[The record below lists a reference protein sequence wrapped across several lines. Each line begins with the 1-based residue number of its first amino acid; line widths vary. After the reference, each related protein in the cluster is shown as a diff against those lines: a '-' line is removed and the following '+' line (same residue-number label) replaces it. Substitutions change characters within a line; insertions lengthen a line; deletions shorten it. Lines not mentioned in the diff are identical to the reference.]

1 MNKDEKNPLLRL
13 KEIAAILRAPGG
25 CPWDR
30 EQNFVSLKPYL
41 IEEAYEVIDAIDS
54 ADMKDFREEL
64 GDLLYQVYAHAQ
76 IAEEQS
82 LFTVEDVAQ
91 GIVDKLIRRHPHVF
105 GDEDINDSKGVKDR
119 WEKIKKEEK
128 EGRRSVLAGIP
139 RHLPALT
146 MAYRVQEKVSHV
158 GFDWEKIDDAVKKI
172 DEELN
177 EFKEA
182 VSNNSAEAMK
192 DEAGDILF
200 SIVNVLRFR
209 GIDPEDALRGTVNK
223 FMKRFGHIETVS
235 AEQGRSINSMTLEE
249 MDKLWEEAKKKT
261 L

>member
-30 EQNFVSLKPYL
+30 EQNFISLKPYL
-41 IEEAYEVIDAIDS
+41 IEEAYEVIDAIDA

-128 EGRRSVLAGIP
+128 DGRRSVLAGIP

-223 FMKRFGHIETVS
+223 FMKRFGYIETVS
-235 AEQGRSINSMTLEE
+235 AEQGRSISSMTLEE
-249 MDKLWEEAKKKT
+249 MDKLWEEAKKE
-261 L
+261 LL

>member
-1 MNKDEKNPLLRL
+1 MKKDEKNPLLRL
-13 KEIAAILRAPGG
+13 KEISAILRAPGG

-30 EQNFVSLKPYL
+30 EQTPASLKPYL

-54 ADMKDFREEL
+54 ADTKDYREEL

-76 IAEEQS
+76 IAEEES

-105 GDEDINDSKGVKDR
+105 GNEDINDSKGVKDR

-182 VSNNSAEAMK
+182 VSNNSSEMMK
-192 DEAGDILF
+192 EEAGDILF

-223 FMKRFGHIETVS
+223 FIKRFGYIESVS
-235 AEQGRSINSMTLEE
+235 AEQGKSLNSMTLEE
-249 MDKLWEEAKKKT
+249 MDKLWEESKKKA

>member
-1 MNKDEKNPLLRL
+1 MKKDEKNPLLRL
-13 KEIAAILRAPGG
+13 KEISAILRAPGG

-30 EQNFVSLKPYL
+30 EQTPASLKPYL

-54 ADMKDFREEL
+54 ADTKDYREEL

-76 IAEEQS
+76 IAEEES

-105 GDEDINDSKGVKDR
+105 GNEDINDSKGVKDR

-172 DEELN
+172 DEELD

-182 VSNNSAEAMK
+182 VSNNSSEMMK
-192 DEAGDILF
+192 EEAGDILF

-223 FMKRFGHIETVS
+223 FIKRFGYIESVS
-235 AEQGRSINSMTLEE
+235 AEQGKSLNSMTLEE
-249 MDKLWEEAKKKT
+249 MDKLWEESKKKA

>member
-1 MNKDEKNPLLRL
+1 MKNEEKNPLIRL
-13 KEIAAILRAPGG
+13 KEIAAILRAENG

-30 EQNFVSLKPYL
+30 EQDFVSLKPYL
-41 IEEAYEVIDAIDS
+41 IEEAYEVIDAIDKN
-54 ADMKDFREEL
+54 DMTEFREEL

-76 IAEEQS
+76 IAAEES

-91 GIVDKLIRRHPHVF
+91 GIVDKLVRRHPHVF

-128 EGRRSVLAGIP
+128 AGRRSVLAGIP

-146 MAYRVQEKVSHV
+146 MASRVQEKVSHV
-158 GFDWEKIDDAVKKI
+158 GFDWEKIDDAILKI
-172 DEELN
+172 DEELE

-182 VSNNSAEAMK
+182 VSSESNEKMK
-192 DEAGDILF
+192 EEAGDILF

-223 FMKRFGHIETVS
+223 FMKRFSYIEEKS
-235 AEQGRSINSMTLEE
+235 AEQGKSINSMTLEE
-249 MDKLWEEAKKKT
+249 MDSLWEDSKKKA

>member
-1 MNKDEKNPLLRL
+1 MNIDEKNPLLRL
-13 KEIAAILRAPGG
+13 KAIAAILRAPGG

-30 EQNFVSLKPYL
+30 EQTPASLKPYL

-54 ADMKDFREEL
+54 SDMKDYREEL
-64 GDLLYQVYAHAQ
+64 GDLLYQIYAHAQ
-76 IAEEQS
+76 IAEEGS

-105 GDEDINDSKGVKDR
+105 GDESINDSKGVKDR

-146 MAYRVQEKVSHV
+146 MAYRVQEKVSHI
-158 GFDWEKIDDAVKKI
+158 GFDWEKIDDAILKI

-182 VSNNSAEAMK
+182 VSKNSSEMMK
-192 DEAGDILF
+192 EEAGDILF

-223 FMKRFGHIETVS
+223 FMKRFSYIETVS
-235 AEQGRSINSMTLEE
+235 AEQGRTINSMTLDE
-249 MDKLWEEAKKKT
+249 MDKLWDEAKKKA

>member
-30 EQNFVSLKPYL
+30 EQTPASLKPYL
-41 IEEAYEVIDAIDS
+41 IEEAYEVIDAID
-54 ADMKDFREEL
+54 AGDMKDYREEL

-76 IAEEQS
+76 IAEEDS

-91 GIVDKLIRRHPHVF
+91 AIVDKLIRRHPHVF
-105 GDEDINDSKGVKDR
+105 GDENISDSNGVKDR

-128 EGRRSVLAGIP
+128 AGRRSVLGGIP
-139 RHLPALT
+139 RNLPALT
-146 MAYRVQEKVSHV
+146 MAFRVQEKVSHV
-158 GFDWEKIDDAVKKI
+158 GFDWEKIDDAIKKI
-172 DEELN
+172 DEELE
-177 EFKEA
+177 EFKAA
-182 VSNNSAEAMK
+182 VSKNSHEMMK

-223 FMKRFGHIETVS
+223 FMKRFSYVES
-235 AEQGRSINSMTLEE
+235 AAADRGRDLRSMTLEE
-249 MDKLWEEAKKKT
+249 MDRLWDESKKKGF
-261 L
+261 

>member
-1 MNKDEKNPLLRL
+1 MKKDEKNPLLRL
-13 KEIAAILRAPGG
+13 KEISAILRAPGG

-30 EQNFVSLKPYL
+30 EQTPASLKPYL

-54 ADMKDFREEL
+54 ADTKDYREEL

-76 IAEEQS
+76 IAEEES

-105 GDEDINDSKGVKDR
+105 GNEDINDSKGVKDR

-182 VSNNSAEAMK
+182 VSNNSSEMMK
-192 DEAGDILF
+192 EEAGDILF

-223 FMKRFGHIETVS
+223 FIKRFGYIESVS
-235 AEQGRSINSMTLEE
+235 AEQGKSLSSMTLEE
-249 MDKLWEEAKKKT
+249 MDKLWEESKKKA

>member
-1 MNKDEKNPLLRL
+1 MNTDDKNPLLRL
-13 KEIAAILRAPGG
+13 KEIAAILRAENG

-30 EQNFVSLKPYL
+30 EQNFISLKPYL
-41 IEEAYEVIDAIDS
+41 IEEAYEVIDAIDK
-54 ADMKDFREEL
+54 ADIDEFREEL

-76 IAEEQS
+76 IAAEQS
-82 LFTVEDVAQ
+82 LFTVDDVAQ

-105 GDEDINDSKGVKDR
+105 GDENINDSKGVKDR
-119 WEKIKKEEK
+119 WEKIKKTEK
-128 EGRRSVLAGIP
+128 SGRRSVLEGIP

-158 GFDWEKIDDAVKKI
+158 GFDWEKVDDAVKKI

-182 VSNNSAEAMK
+182 VSNNSKEMMK

-200 SIVNVLRFR
+200 SIVNVLRFS

-223 FMKRFGHIETVS
+223 FIKRFRYIESVS
-235 AEQGRSINSMTLEE
+235 ESQGKSISSMTLEE
-249 MDKLWEEAKKKT
+249 MDSLWDESKKNGC
-261 L
+261 

>member
-1 MNKDEKNPLLRL
+1 MKKDKKNPLLRL
-13 KEIAAILRAPGG
+13 KEISAILRAPGG

-30 EQNFVSLKPYL
+30 EQTPASLKPYL

-54 ADMKDFREEL
+54 ADTKDYREEL

-76 IAEEQS
+76 IAEEES

-105 GDEDINDSKGVKDR
+105 GNEDINDSKGVKDR

-172 DEELN
+172 DEELD

-182 VSNNSAEAMK
+182 VSNNSSEMMK
-192 DEAGDILF
+192 EEAGDILF

-223 FMKRFGHIETVS
+223 FIKRFGYIESVS
-235 AEQGRSINSMTLEE
+235 AEQGKSLNSMTLEE
-249 MDKLWEEAKKKT
+249 MDKLWEESKKKA

>member
-1 MNKDEKNPLLRL
+1 MNSNEKNPLLRL
-13 KEIAAILRAPGG
+13 KEIAAILRAENG

-30 EQNFVSLKPYL
+30 EQTFASLKPYL
-41 IEEAYEVIDAIDS
+41 IEEAYEVIDAIDKS
-54 ADMKDFREEL
+54 DMKDFREEL

-105 GDEDINDSKGVKDR
+105 GDENINDSKGVKDR

-128 EGRRSVLAGIP
+128 AGRRSVLGGIP
-139 RHLPALT
+139 RNLPALT
-146 MAYRVQEKVSHV
+146 MAYRVQEKVSHA
-158 GFDWEKIDDAVKKI
+158 GFDWEKIDDAIKKI

-182 VSNNSAEAMK
+182 VAASSDEMMK
-192 DEAGDILF
+192 EEAGDILF

-223 FMKRFGHIETVS
+223 FMRRFTYIES
-235 AEQGRSINSMTLEE
+235 ASEEMGKPLKSMTLEE
-249 MDKLWEEAKKKT
+249 MDRLWDESKKKGF
-261 L
+261 